1 MAQSQLRHFLFPN
14 LHVAALVTASH
25 GWRGI
30 APVHGKKALALS
42 PVPLL
47 VVRGARLGP
56 TWAGLGH
63 SYRAQPG
70 KFPRY
75 EV

>member
-30 APVHGKKALALS
+30 APG
-42 PVPLL
+42 PLTAKRPSL
-47 VVRGARLGP
+47 FRQCLCSLCAAR
-56 TWAGLGH
+56 A
-63 SYRAQPG
+63 
-70 KFPRY
+70 
-75 EV
+75 

>member
-30 APVHGKKALALS
+30 APVHGKKA
-42 PVPLL
+42 
-47 VVRGARLGP
+47 
-56 TWAGLGH
+56 GLGH